1 LLSVLA
7 VAMKPGSK
15 VKTPCSLLRA
25 AMSSTSGPMV
35 PERTGSV
42 DFFPEAT
49 SSSSNVLFVMGR
61 SFVSVWQKVD
71 TLA

>member
-1 LLSVLA
+1 
-7 VAMKPGSK
+7 
-15 VKTPCSLLRA
+15 
-25 AMSSTSGPMV
+25 MSSTSGPMV